1 MKHIITT
8 FFLIIISV
16 SLYSQVPQT
25 ISWQGIL
32 QDSEQKNLSGT
43 YSLTAKLFLASSG
56 GTAIWSETHNNVT
69 VADGLVNLSLGSLT
83 PFNINFDD
91 DYWLEITVGNGTPL
105 PRISLSAVPYA
116 IRARTVE
123 TGDNWGSQTV
133 VSDATL
139 TGSGTTV
146 SNLKLAQQG
155 ANIGQILKWNG
166 STWSPAN
173 DSLGGLVLPFEGSA
187 MTTEVSS
194 SAFKVSNS
202 GTGTDIAA
210 ITGHATAESGS
221 TRGVIGI
228 TDSPSGRGVMGY
240 ATSNTG
246 RNYGVIGFTESSDG
260 SAAGVYGGANSST
273 GATSAVMG
281 WNLSTTGT
289 GVFGYAGTSTGENY
303 GVRGQASSSSGT
315 GVQGVATAPTGST
328 FGVEGRASSPSG
340 AGVFGTSSATTGSAW
355 GVFGSSV
362 STSGRAIGA
371 RAIATTGT
379 TYGVHSQVLSNDGF
393 SGYFTGGKFYV
404 SGNVGFGTETP
415 ASKLHIQS
423 TGAGDIFRIE
433 HSTTNNYLFRFR
445 QSASNGSGAFYVN
458 NDAGEDKILLFAEG
472 SSYINGGNLG
482 LGTTSPSQ
490 KLDVIGNIRVS
501 AIGSGVYWGPV
512 NRSFDGTFTTST
524 SDIRMK
530 ENVQTI
536 NDGLSKVMQ
545 LRGVTFTWK
554 SNPEYGN
561 RIGFI
566 AQELEKVLPELVFTN
581 EVDGY
586 KGVNYA
592 EVTAVLVEAIKE
604 QNKLIDNQ
612 NEKINELERKLEL
625 LIQQY
630 SNNK

>member
-83 PFNINFDD
+83 TFNINFDD

-173 DSLGGLVLPFEGSA
+173 DSLGGLILPYEATASTSA
-187 MTTEVSS
+187 FS
-194 SAFKVSNS
+194 SALKVTNAGQS
-202 GTGTDIAA
+202 TYA
-210 ITGHATAESGS
+210 ITGHATNTNPFGSSRGIYGISDADNGIGIEGHVTHKTGS
-221 TRGVIGI
+221 TVGV
-228 TDSPSGRGVMGY
+228 SGL
-240 ATSNTG
+240 S
-246 RNYGVIGFTESSDG
+246 ESSG
-260 SAAGVYGGANSST
+260 GVGVFGRASST
-273 GATSAVMG
+273 SGETFGVVGRSE
-281 WNLSTTGT
+281 STAGT
-289 GVFGYAGTSTGENY
+289 GVFGVASTFTGTNY
-303 GVRGQASSSSGT
+303 GVQGRSYSTSGT
-315 GVQGVATAPTGST
+315 GVEGEATASSGST
-328 FGVEGRASSPSG
+328 FGVTGRSSSPSG

-604 QNKLIDNQ
+604 QNKLLDNQ

>member
-1 MKHIITT
+1 MKHIITK

-56 GTAIWSETHNNVT
+56 STAIWSETHNNVT

-116 IRARTVE
+116 IRAKTVE

-139 TGSGTTV
+139 SGSGTTV

-173 DSLGGLVLPFEGSA
+173 DSLGGLILPYEATASTSA
-187 MTTEVSS
+187 FS
-194 SAFKVSNS
+194 SALKVTNAGQS
-202 GTGTDIAA
+202 TYA
-210 ITGHATAESGS
+210 ITGHATNTNPFGSSRGIYGISDADNGIGIQGYVTHKTGYSQGVSGLSESSGGVGVFGRASS
-221 TRGVIGI
+221 TTGETVGVIGR
-228 TDSPSGRGVMGY
+228 S
-240 ATSNTG
+240 
-246 RNYGVIGFTESSDG
+246 EST
-260 SAAGVYGGANSST
+260 A
-273 GATSAVMG
+273 
-281 WNLSTTGT
+281 GT
-289 GVFGYAGTSTGENY
+289 GVFGVASTFTGTNY
-303 GVRGQASSSSGT
+303 GVQGRSSSTSGT
-315 GVQGVATAPTGST
+315 GVQGEATATSGST
-328 FGVEGRASSPSG
+328 FGVTGRSSSPSG

-355 GVFGSSV
+355 GVFGSSG
-362 STSGRAIGA
+362 STSGRGIGA
-371 RAIATTGT
+371 RAYSPTGT
-379 TYGVHSQVLSNDGF
+379 TYGIHAEVLSNNGF

-404 SGNVGFGTETP
+404 SGNVGIGTEAP
-415 ASKLHIQS
+415 QYRLDLYASGTGS
-423 TGAGDIFRIE
+423 TGLAIFRN
-433 HSTTNNYLFRFR
+433 STGDEKVQIR
-445 QSASNGSGAFYVN
+445 QNSNGSGAVYVYK
-458 NDAGEDKILLFAEG
+458 AGGGDQTVSFVGEG
-472 SSYINGGNLG
+472 NSYINGGNLG
-482 LGTTSPSQ
+482 IGTVSPSQ

-604 QNKLIDNQ
+604 QNKLLDNQ